1 LLTAPTV
8 VCSTTYYP
16 ALRIEYL
23 AYFSHEN
30 TRDSNTMTG
39 VHMPLLDTSSTDNNK
54 TTTTTSAI

>member
-1 LLTAPTV
+1 V